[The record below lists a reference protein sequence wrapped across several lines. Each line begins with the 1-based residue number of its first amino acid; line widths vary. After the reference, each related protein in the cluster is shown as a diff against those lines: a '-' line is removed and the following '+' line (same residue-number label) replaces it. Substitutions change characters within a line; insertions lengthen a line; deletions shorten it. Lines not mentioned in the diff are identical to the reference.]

1 MSENTEPHHSGG
13 DQHLMFDMGFST
25 EVPDAHGR
33 VYSKAALKSLV
44 AGTKGKSLPVLDR
57 RGGGVGVQIGG
68 TGEVKV
74 DESGR
79 RVIAEIQLDHIG
91 LVPTN
96 KLLDPRCVVVKET
109 DMEAPEPDVTRM
121 LAEQELG
128 GTKGK
133 VEISTVE
140 GGYIIK
146 WAELILIPEAARK
159 KDRYRGEYETVRRT
173 AVRER
178 LEDVI
183 ELVSGLLEKDRV
195 QDQRGK

>member
-1 MSENTEPHHSGG
+1 MSEHTEPHESGG
-13 DQHLMFDMGFST
+13 KQRLMFDMGLST

-33 VYSKAALKSLV
+33 IYSKEALKSLA
-44 AGTKGKSLPVLDR
+44 AGAKGKSVPVLDAA
-57 RGGGVGVQIGG
+57 GVQIGG
-68 TGEVKV
+68 TGEVNV

-79 RVIAEIQLDHIG
+79 RVISEIQLDYVCAIPKEQ
-91 LVPTN
+91 LV
-96 KLLDPRCVVVKET
+96 DPRCVVVKET

-146 WAELILIPEAARK
+146 WAELVLIPEAARK